1 MSGKVFERGGK
12 LVSLG
17 SFRGR
22 LPQAYRAATAGIPQA
37 RAALCTSS
45 SIACVLARHADIE
58 IWNTIKSNYGPGL
71 VPEHITAALLDW
83 PSYESIPHLAG
94 VVEVPTIDHEGRV
107 IDTPGFDEATCLWY
121 APRDHHDH
129 AAEPLTVGTTHAD
142 AKAACATLLD
152 FVGQFPFVADHDRA
166 AWLSYALTIAGRPAI
181 QGPVPAFTFAAP
193 SKRTGKTFLTE
204 IGSIIGTGHSAADA
218 RLSDSSDEGGK
229 HLTAL
234 MLQAARVV
242 RFDNL
247 KKGRAFEYPPI
258 ESTLTTGVWSG
269 RLLGKSI
276 VITGEW
282 HAVIVATGVDLTVGL
297 EMSGRCIPCVLDS
310 GMEHPEDRVGFLESN
325 IVAAAL
331 RDQRKLLSAALT
343 ILRAHALAGRPT
355 PIAATKNPWGDYA
368 AWQSVVRDAV
378 LWAYGHDPIGGRVA
392 LRERVNENDKET
404 ALLKAFA
411 AFQTVRGGSA
421 IKGGPA
427 WWTVA
432 DVHTACSYSKD
443 VPPRDEYRELRA
455 ALSIA
460 TRFKG
465 DGSPSRQSIAGV
477 LSSLIK
483 APRAGLVLCRDKDAV
498 DGHKGGAEY
507 RVEETRAGDF
517 VPESPKT

>member
-1 MSGKVFERGGK
+1 
-12 LVSLG
+12 
-17 SFRGR
+17 
-22 LPQAYRAATAGIPQA
+22 
-37 RAALCTSS
+37 
-45 SIACVLARHADIE
+45 
-58 IWNTIKSNYGPGL
+58 
-71 VPEHITAALLDW
+71 
-83 PSYESIPHLAG
+83 
-94 VVEVPTIDHEGRV
+94 
-107 IDTPGFDEATCLWY
+107 
-121 APRDHHDH
+121 
-129 AAEPLTVGTTHAD
+129 
-142 AKAACATLLD
+142 
-152 FVGQFPFVADHDRA
+152 
-166 AWLSYALTIAGRPAI
+166 
-181 QGPVPAFTFAAP
+181 
-193 SKRTGKTFLTE
+193 
-204 IGSIIGTGHSAADA
+204 
-218 RLSDSSDEGGK
+218 
-229 HLTAL
+229 

-392 LRERVNENDKET
+392 LRERVNESDGET

-421 IKGGPA
+421 GDGGPA
-427 WWTVA
+427 WWAVA
-432 DVHTACSYSKD
+432 EVHTACSYSKD

-465 DGSPSRQSIAGV
+465 DGAPSRQSIAGV

-483 APRAGLVLCRDKDAV
+483 APRAGLVLCRDRPDNERKL
-498 DGHKGGAEY
+498 GAQY
-507 RVEETRAGDF
+507 RVEKTRVGDF
-517 VPESPKT
+517 VPDPPENVASTG